1 MWWLSLGFLL
11 IVLGG
16 REKIL
21 VAVSPS
27 TPAWHLAVVY
37 FGGFWDI
44 LYQKSFGIPALCHI
58 LKTESKIKS
67 LSSNKYAAE
76 L

>member
-1 MWWLSLGFLL
+1 MASLGFLL

-21 VAVSPS
+21 AVGSPF

-37 FGGFWDI
+37 FGVFLGI
-44 LYQKSFGIPALCHI
+44 LYQKSFGI
-58 LKTESKIKS
+58 LKAHFVPGFE
-67 LSSNKYAAE
+67 NKK
-76 L
+76 